1 MTTHRFLGAIG
12 FDTAD
17 GRGVPVATIDGARF
31 IAVELLLSGTVR
43 ITYNDDDNA
52 EQTFDFD
59 PGSGGGGGGNP
70 VISGIIDAAGTMLTL
85 QRQTGT
91 VEITIPEILRSGGGG
106 GGAPLS
112 DETPE
117 STGGADAGVGTSGS
131 RDDHVHKRAQRHD
144 HHAGHFRE
152 SDRWGGHHRHQ

>member
-1 MTTHRFLGAIG
+1 MTTHQFLGPIG

-43 ITYNDDDNA
+43 ITYNDDGNV

-70 VISGIIDAAGTMLTL
+70 VISGTIDAAGTMLTL
-85 QRQTGT
+85 QRQTGI

-112 DETPE
+112 DQTPE
-117 STGGADAGVGTSGS
+117 STGRRGRWRRHVRQSG
-131 RDDHVHKRAQRHD
+131 
-144 HHAGHFRE
+144 
-152 SDRWGGHHRHQ
+152 

>member
-1 MTTHRFLGAIG
+1 MTTHQFLGPIG

-59 PGSGGGGGGNP
+59 PGSGGGGGGGNP
-70 VISGIIDAAGTMLTL
+70 VISGSIDATGTTLTL

-91 VEITIPEILRSGGGG
+91 VEITIPEILRSGRGWGR
-106 GGAPLS
+106 GAP
-112 DETPE
+112 
-117 STGGADAGVGTSGS
+117 
-131 RDDHVHKRAQRHD
+131 
-144 HHAGHFRE
+144 
-152 SDRWGGHHRHQ
+152 